1 MKGRILLLALALI
14 PAIGFAQD
22 DFGTI
27 LSVEAEKKINKKFTL
42 GLDAEMRTR
51 DDVKEVGVEW
61 LIRQCRELKDREV
74 PCLHFYS
81 MNAANQIV
89 KIMSAI

>member
-1 MKGRILLLALALI
+1 ML
-14 PAIGFAQD
+14 
-22 DFGTI
+22 
-27 LSVEAEKKINKKFTL
+27 EKCQTN
-42 GLDAEMRTR
+42 

-61 LIRQCRELKDREV
+61 LTRQCRELKDREV